1 MTERVSPRTI
11 LNSKYNFQ
19 KTNKMQRWK
28 LFAQSYTAKY
38 WQIQDTEPGLLVLVQ
53 FISTRK
59 YNTSSLN
66 AVFSLELCRGSGEVK
81 DMGVTQNKVEET
93 SPPLVHEA

>member
-1 MTERVSPRTI
+1 
-11 LNSKYNFQ
+11 
-19 KTNKMQRWK
+19 MQRWK

-59 YNTSSLN
+59 YNTSSFN
-66 AVFSLELCRGSGEVK
+66 AVFSLELCSGSGEVK
-81 DMGVTQNKVEET
+81 DMGDYTD
-93 SPPLVHEA
+93 

>member
-81 DMGVTQNKVEET
+81 DMGVTRNKVEET